1 MDENRPQWVEPSQDN
16 ESRLA
21 IDLLPGERKHSRLWV
36 FVHGFVSHRRG
47 EKALFFREQL
57 QARGEAFASLDLAG
71 HGDSDGDLFGL
82 TMSRNLSDLDRGLR
96 FAQKE
101 LGPFSSINLVGSS
114 MGGFAAIWYSA
125 LNPGMIKKN
134 LLIAPAF
141 EMAGRLILSLGPS
154 KAERWRKERKI
165 HLEAEFATFDLGY
178 EFVEDESHYL
188 IPDLVKRLQTPTLI
202 LHGSNDESVPCQ
214 LSRSFAA
221 RVDLAELVEIEG
233 GDHRL
238 TDHKD
243 RLFKEMWK
251 FAGPPEWLFSKNSR
265 IQESCF

>member
-1 MDENRPQWVEPSQDN
+1 MNESPPQWVEPAQEK
-16 ESRLA
+16 ESKLA
-21 IDLLPGERKHSRLWV
+21 IDLVPGRRRHSRLWL

-47 EKALFFREQL
+47 EKALFFREQV
-57 QARGEAFASLDLAG
+57 QERGEAFASLDLTG
-71 HGDSDGDLFGL
+71 HGDSEGDLVGL
-82 TMSRNLSDLDRGLR
+82 TVSRNLSDLDRGLR

-125 LNPGMIKKN
+125 LNPGLVKKN

-141 EMAGRLILSLGPS
+141 EMAGRLLLSLGPQ
-154 KAERWRKERKI
+154 KAQRWRKERKI
-165 HLEAEFATFDLGY
+165 HLETEFASFDLGY
-178 EFVEDESHYL
+178 EFVEDESNFL
-188 IPDLVKRLQTPTLI
+188 IQNLVKRLETPTLI
-202 LHGSNDESVPCQ
+202 LHGTNDESVPCQ

-221 RVDLAELVEIEG
+221 RVDLVELVEIEG

-238 TDHKD
+238 ADHKD

-251 FAGPPEWLFSKNSR
+251 FAGPPEWLF
-265 IQESCF
+265 

>member
-1 MDENRPQWVEPSQDN
+1 M
-16 ESRLA
+16 
-21 IDLLPGERKHSRLWV
+21 
-36 FVHGFVSHRRG
+36 
-47 EKALFFREQL
+47 
-57 QARGEAFASLDLAG
+57 
-71 HGDSDGDLFGL
+71 
-82 TMSRNLSDLDRGLR
+82 
-96 FAQKE
+96 
-101 LGPFSSINLVGSS
+101 
-114 MGGFAAIWYSA
+114 
-125 LNPGMIKKN
+125 
-134 LLIAPAF
+134 
-141 EMAGRLILSLGPS
+141 
-154 KAERWRKERKI
+154 
-165 HLEAEFATFDLGY
+165 EAEFATFDLGY

-251 FAGPPEWLFSKNSR
+251 FAGPPEWLF
-265 IQESCF
+265 